1 MDLSNENIIHVKDGD
16 IEYIQFKRL
25 LEYKDKLV
33 HAYTLKPL
41 DYRKKTENDENYIKI
56 CNSLGIDNKNV
67 IKPTQTHTNNV
78 GVVTEHSNS
87 SDFQDVDGLIT
98 NIKNKVLSAVFADCN
113 SLLLYDPVKN
123 AIGNI
128 HSGWRGT
135 VAKIGEVAIN
145 KMVETYGCSP
155 SDIICCIGPSI
166 RQCHFEVEDDVRALF
181 MEAFKDESIVKIGEI
196 KDGKQKY
203 FIDAINA
210 IKNMLIECGL
220 KPENIIDCKICTL
233 CNRELLHSYRDKKS
247 EAGRNASIMC
257 LI

>member
-41 DYRKKTENDENYIKI
+41 DLRNKTKDDENYIKI
-56 CNSLGIDNKNV
+56 CNSLGIDNNNV
-67 IKPTQTHTNNV
+67 IQPTQTHTNNV
-78 GVVTEHSNS
+78 DVVTGDSNS

-123 AIGNI
+123 VIGNI

-166 RQCHFEVEDDVRALF
+166 RQCHFEVEDDVASECRNIF
-181 MEAFKDESIVKIGEI
+181 SYTNRIDEI
-196 KDGKQKY
+196 
-203 FIDAINA
+203 